1 MVLSHTVGIASPK
14 KDMFYSFLL
23 SNVVVPSERL
33 LIVASDHNGPA
44 GIDHGAFTVTNTS
57 FKKPAKKSQLIQH
70 CSDKSSTHID
80 YILLKLSNITFVS
93 M

>member
-1 MVLSHTVGIASPK
+1 MGIASPK

-57 FKKPAKKSQLIQH
+57 FKKAS
-70 CSDKSSTHID
+70 
-80 YILLKLSNITFVS
+80 
-93 M
+93 